1 MPFSKEGIMEK
12 KSLKKVFI
20 KSLKG
25 LINSMPTMFSI
36 VFLIGLMKS
45 FIPFESIASL
55 FTRSIFID
63 TTLGALIGS
72 ILAGNSINSYIIG
85 NEMLSSGISLF
96 AVTAFLVA
104 WVTVGFVQIPAE
116 KELLGTRFTATRNA
130 LSILLAIT
138 ISLLTVWSLEVIG

>member
-1 MPFSKEGIMEK
+1 MKKK

-36 VFLIGLMKS
+36 IFLIGLMKS

-55 FTRSIFID
+55 FTKNIFVD

-116 KELLGTRFTATRNA
+116 KELLGTKFTATRNS
-130 LSILLAIT
+130 LSLLLAIT
-138 ISLLTVWSLEVIG
+138 VSLLTVWSLEVIG